1 MLSRRCRVFGVT
13 DIKCSCWPVRL
24 GGCVRVTLWV
34 GGWVGYIVCLCPRL
48 VSSREDKFFFPKLVE
63 YMTSGPVVIMELEG
77 VNAVKVW
84 GQVEGANRS
93 EEGEQGLIPSVKA

>member
-1 MLSRRCRVFGVT
+1 M
-13 DIKCSCWPVRL
+13 
-24 GGCVRVTLWV
+24 RVTLWV

-84 GQVEGANRS
+84 DKLKGPTDLKKVNKDSSPA
-93 EEGEQGLIPSVKA
+93 